1 MMTRYRREIDLLF
14 FILIVT
20 LIFAPIPKL
29 ISLEILGTTGKE
41 FAIYPLSIGIMLTIY
56 VWIISKRKKDSFI
69 WTQDDEVQSFFAKM
83 KWYLSIFLLVLTI
96 SVIAGVIFYP
106 YYGQILLNNGFLP
119 VRLTHVMRLFHSEN
133 ISKVGIAL
141 WLIIKGMKNII
152 LDTVWL
158 FGGAFLI
165 YLWYKNKPARCLD
178 LLIKG
183 IITSLG
189 IIFIYELIELPYLLG
204 SKTAAHILATINPYI
219 HQIGQFDNIYTG
231 SSNAEVQAYA
241 WWPPLLWKH
250 QVRSVFPE
258 PSFFGL
264 YCAFAIPWLWYVW
277 LKNRKNSFFSKKC
290 IFLALVIFTIDFL
303 VFATQA
309 RTAVI
314 LFMGE
319 TMLLVFYGIYRRE
332 KATWSR
338 IISVILFTIL
348 AFIGSLVFS
357 QSEKNGLVKFN
368 GTQSFL
374 QKTGEKYVSEN
385 ITSAVGKN
393 QRSNRARF
401 SLMEAELKLW
411 MEHPIF
417 GVGKGLKGAYIPEKL
432 PPDATKSAEVRMW
445 ISRLHANGPL
455 KASFPDVSEYTSK
468 LCEIG
473 LLGFLLYYFPVLYLA
488 FYFAL
493 FLWRNRVENK
503 YLEIQTLIFFY
514 SISLIGVLVGGICTS
529 LNVNYCFGVLIGI
542 GFILYQ
548 QVKSL
553 DGKKQ

>member
-41 FAIYPLSIGIMLTIY
+41 FAIYPLSIGIMLTTY
-56 VWIISKRKKDSFI
+56 VWIISKRKTDSFT
-69 WTQDDEVQSFFAKM
+69 WTQDDEAQSFFAKI

-119 VRLTHVMRLFHSEN
+119 VRLTQVMRLFHSEN

-165 YLWYKNKPARCLD
+165 YFWYKNKPERCFD

-189 IIFIYELIELPYLLG
+189 IIFLYELIELPYLLG

-277 LKNRKNSFFSKKC
+277 LKNRKNSLFSKKC

-332 KATWSR
+332 KTTWLR

-348 AFIGSLVFS
+348 AFVGSLVFS
-357 QSEKNGLVKFN
+357 QYEKNGLVKFN
-368 GTQSFL
+368 GTEPFL
-374 QKTGEKYVSEN
+374 QKKGENYISKN

-411 MEHPIF
+411 TEHPIF

-432 PPDATKSAEVRMW
+432 PVDATKSAEVRMW

-473 LLGFLLYYFPVLYLA
+473 LLGCLLYYFPVLYLV

-493 FLWRNRVENK
+493 FLWRNRVEK
-503 YLEIQTLIFFY
+503 KHLEIRTLIFFY
-514 SISLIGVLVGGICTS
+514 SISLIGILAGGISTS
-529 LNVNYCFGVLIGI
+529 LNVNYCFGVLMGI
-542 GFILYQ
+542 GLILYQ

-553 DGKKQ
+553 DGKE